1 MNTHT
6 SRPAYP
12 LHPAGPH
19 SASGPA
25 IADFRLETSLT
36 HLLHRMGQCATDAF
50 QRYSTDQQIT
60 ARQFAVLMA
69 IARME
74 GASQMDV
81 VKMTG
86 IDRSTLADMVGR
98 MLGKGLIE
106 RQRSKLDGRA
116 YCLSL
121 TEAGRSALDRS
132 VPAASRADDFLLATL
147 EADKRAQLLLA
158 LNQILQALGST
169 SDAEPAAS

>member
-1 MNTHT
+1 MTMNTAT
-6 SRPAYP
+6 SNPQ
-12 LHPAGPH
+12 
-19 SASGPA
+19 SASSAGE
-25 IADFRLETSLT
+25 FRLESSLT
-36 HLLHRMGQCATDAF
+36 HLLHRVGQCATDAF
-50 QRYSTDQQIT
+50 QRYAADQQIT

-69 IARME
+69 VARME

-121 TEAGRSALDRS
+121 TEAGRSVLNRSIPPAARADEVLLGALD
-132 VPAASRADDFLLATL
+132 
-147 EADKRAQLLLA
+147 ADKREPLVAA
-158 LNQILQALGST
+158 LNQILRALGT
-169 SDAEPAAS
+169 SGDDEPRPTTEPH